1 MVYDPLYYSY
11 HHSPF
16 KHGIMATNEK
26 SSVIVE
32 LQDLVLTERKD
43 DRFGR
48 VVTTRSINEDDLVK
62 IAVSRRTDLSATTLK
77 ASLEILKQIA
87 IEQIANGAS
96 VRFGLGYFNLS
107 VNGVFIGDS
116 ARWDSN
122 IHALNVN
129 VTPIAELRETVRATA
144 VEVRGLSAS
153 GLAINSLIDV
163 SSGEENKRLTP
174 GGGVNLTGS
183 KIRINGDAQ
192 GVGIS
197 LINQITNES
206 TTIPANSILTN
217 EPSKISFVV
226 PATLP
231 SGDYKL
237 SLTTQYSA
245 AQTSL
250 RDARTFLFDYILN
263 VA

>member
-1 MVYDPLYYSY
+1 
-11 HHSPF
+11 
-16 KHGIMATNEK
+16 MATNEK

-48 VVTTRSINEDDLVK
+48 VVTTRSLNEDDLVN

-77 ASLEILKQIA
+77 ASLEMLKQLA

-96 VRFGLGYFNLS
+96 VRFGLGYFNLT
-107 VNGVFIGDS
+107 VNGVFIGDN
-116 ARWDSN
+116 ARWDPN

-129 VTPIAELRETVRATA
+129 VTPVAELRNSVRATS

-163 SSGEENKRLTP
+163 TSGEENKRLTP

-183 KIRINGDAQ
+183 KMRIEGEAN

-197 LINQITNES
+197 LISQANGEVIQI
-206 TTIPANSILTN
+206 PMNSILTN
-217 EPSKISFVV
+217 DPSHISFVV
-226 PATLP
+226 PANLP
-231 SGDYKL
+231 AGDYKI
-237 SLTTQYSA
+237 SLTTQFS
-245 AQTSL
+245 TSISKL
-250 RDARTFLFDYILN
+250 KEARTFLFDYILN